1 MKTTAKQFTG
11 YGNTG
16 LVQIMA
22 IPESPIQVKP
32 GGPEMKSGGL
42 TISEVNASGVVGKLD
57 AMNNTSFYL
66 LLTDADVLIGA
77 KQNRIINKS
86 MLLAPHSKT
95 IIDVSCIERLRWNYT
110 SREFSNPGTAA
121 DHNLRKDKMT
131 SMIREDSDNPGAA
144 YRTQSKVWE
153 HIRLSLTEEKFNEK
167 TESYHEHASHRMK
180 EKANEL
186 PHCEA
191 EEGCN
196 GLAVVVDGKVKCI
209 DLFGTSELYRYYF
222 PLLRDSAF
230 RMASVIKD
238 AKPADIHESNFRV
251 LEALDTF
258 ETAERN
264 TDALYDCVGKLAM
277 AEKDGL
283 IGFELTLDG
292 QRVHEAI
299 FGR

>member
-22 IPESPIQVKP
+22 MPESNVQVRP
-32 GGPEMKSGGL
+32 GGPEIKSGGL
-42 TISEVNASGVVGKLD
+42 TISEVNASGEVGKL
-57 AMNNTSFYL
+57 AALNSTGFYL

-110 SREFSNPGTAA
+110 SRDFSKPDAAA
-121 DHNLRKDKMT
+121 DHNLRKDKMA
-131 SMIREDSDNPGAA
+131 SMLRTDSDSPGAA
-144 YRTQSKVWE
+144 YRTQSTVWE
-153 HIRLSLTEEKFNEK
+153 HIQFNLKEENFNEE
-167 TESYHEHASHRMK
+167 TESYHEHASYRFQQK
-180 EKANEL
+180 ENEL
-186 PHCEA
+186 PECEA

-196 GLAVVVDGKVKCI
+196 GLAVVVEGKVKCI

-230 RMASVIKD
+230 RMASVVKD
-238 AKPADIHESNFRV
+238 AAPADIHESKFRV
-251 LEALDTF
+251 LEALDAF

-264 TDALYDCVGKLAM
+264 TDGMYDCAGKLAM
-277 AEKDGL
+277 AETNGL
-283 IGFELTLDG
+283 IGFELTLEG
-292 QRVHEAI
+292 QMVHEGI

>member
-16 LVQIMA
+16 LVQIVAM
-22 IPESPIQVKP
+22 PESTVRVMPA
-32 GGPEMKSGGL
+32 GPEIKNGRL
-42 TISEVNASGVVGKLD
+42 TISEVNSSGEVGKL
-57 AMNNTSFYL
+57 AAVNSTGSYL
-66 LLTDADVLIGA
+66 LLTDADVLLGA

-86 MLLAPHSKT
+86 MLLAPNSKT

-110 SREFSNPGTAA
+110 SKDFSNPNTAA
-121 DHNLRKDKMT
+121 DHNLRKDKMA
-131 SMIREDSDNPGAA
+131 SMLQADSDSPGAS

-153 HIRLSLTEEKFNEK
+153 HIKFSLTEEHFNAE
-167 TESYHEHASHRMK
+167 TESYHEHASFRLLS
-180 EKANEL
+180 KANEL
-186 PHCEA
+186 PECEA
-191 EEGCN
+191 REGCN

-222 PLLRDSAF
+222 PMLRDSAF
-230 RMASVIKD
+230 RMASTSKD
-238 AKPADIHESNFRV
+238 VDPADIHESNFRV

-258 ETAERN
+258 ETAERT
-264 TDALYDCVGKLAM
+264 TDDQYVCAGKLSM

-283 IGFELTLDG
+283 IGFELMLEG
-292 QRVHEAI
+292 QLVHEAI